1 MTAFVRRLS
10 APVIALL
17 LGALLMMMLVR
28 IGVSIASADVGPG
41 EVVLLD
47 AGPLDAVV
55 APLDAV
61 GPEVYVP
68 ARTTATLPDPAA
80 APLESA
86 SLLWRLYKAGHLIP
100 ALVLLAFFGLT
111 LAQRW
116 VAWLRTGYRKL
127 VVASALAGLAMLA
140 ERAAEGTTPSLPML
154 MGAFGV
160 ALALYT
166 RGDAPP
172 PAETEKA

>member
-1 MTAFVRRLS
+1 MTARRLLVT
-10 APVIALL
+10 PLVLL
-17 LGALLMMMLVR
+17 AGALVMMVMIHLGVR
-28 IGVSIASADVGPG
+28 IASADVAPG

-55 APLDAV
+55 APIDAV
-61 GPEVYVP
+61 APEVYVP
-68 ARTTATLPDPAA
+68 ARTDAPTLPDPQAS
-80 APLESA
+80 PVESA

-111 LAQRW
+111 LAQRR

>member
-1 MTAFVRRLS
+1 MTLVRRLS

-28 IGVSIASADVGPG
+28 IGVSIASAQPAP
-41 EVVLLD
+41 LALD
-47 AGPLDAVV
+47 GGPLDALV
-55 APLDAV
+55 APIDA

-68 ARTTATLPDPAA
+68 ARAAVALPDPAA
-80 APLESA
+80 APLDSA

-140 ERAAEGTTPSLPML
+140 ERAAEGVTPSTPMV
-154 MGAFGV
+154 MGAIGV
-160 ALALYT
+160 TLAMWLKT
-166 RGDAPP
+166 DGSKTA
-172 PAETEKA
+172 